1 LIALATPGLD
11 GRLGAYALRVLLAV
25 LGAVA
30 VVWMVAERLGQRYVF
45 LAPIGLLLAATRH
58 LLGRWCRRCPGTLI
72 YLSIL
77 LVTFSQQLALSDR
90 LSAAIVKQS
99 STNVHLLGNR
109 PFDVLTTSAFW
120 FDDQG
125 FAAVRSIIVFA
136 IVMSLVEIVVGTGRW
151 LITVVAGHVGASVL
165 VGVGLWFGIRQHWF
179 NPRLGRA
186 SDVGI
191 SYALVAAAAL
201 LLVSLRGRLRVA
213 VTTAAVLSFLA
224 MVGLQ
229 PSFTD
234 IGHGLA
240 AAIGLVCYV
249 AFGRRP
255 FPIAARIRSARRWH
269 LRLARVSV
277 LGSSV
282 VGRLAR
288 SRQ

>member
-1 LIALATPGLD
+1 M
-11 GRLGAYALRVLLAV
+11 LLAV

-30 VVWMVAERLGQRYVF
+30 MVWMVAERLGQRYVF
-45 LAPIGLLLAATRH
+45 LAPVGRLLASTRH
-58 LLGRWCRRCPGTLI
+58 VLGRWCRRCPGTLI

-90 LSAAIVKQS
+90 LSAAIVRQS

-109 PFDVLTTSAFW
+109 PLDVLTTSAFW
-120 FDDQG
+120 FDDRG
-125 FAAVRSIIVFA
+125 LAAVRSIIVFA
-136 IVMSLVEIVVGTGRW
+136 IVMSLAEIAVGTGRW

-191 SYALVAAAAL
+191 SYALVAAVAL
-201 LLVSLRGRLRVA
+201 LLASLRGRLRVV
-213 VTTAAVLSFLA
+213 VTTAAVFSFLA

-229 PSFTD
+229 PSFSD

-255 FPIAARIRSARRWH
+255 FPIATRIGSTRRWH
-269 LRLARVSV
+269 LRLARVRLV
-277 LGSSV
+277 GSSV
-282 VGRLAR
+282 VGLLAR

>member
-1 LIALATPGLD
+1 M
-11 GRLGAYALRVLLAV
+11 

-30 VVWMVAERLGQRYVF
+30 MVWMVAERLGQRYVF
-45 LAPIGLLLAATRH
+45 LAPVSRWLASTRH
-58 LLGRWCRRCPGTLI
+58 VLGRWCRRCPGTLI

-77 LVTFSQQLALSDR
+77 LVTFSQQMALSDR
-90 LSAAIVKQS
+90 LSAAIVRQS

-109 PFDVLTTSAFW
+109 PLDVLTTSAFW

-136 IVMSLVEIVVGTGRW
+136 IVMSLAETAVGTGRW

-186 SDVGI
+186 SDVGV
-191 SYALVAAAAL
+191 SYALAAAVAL

-213 VTTAAVLSFLA
+213 VTTTAMLCFLA
-224 MVGLQ
+224 MVGPH
-229 PSFTD
+229 PSFSD
-234 IGHGLA
+234 VGHGLA

-255 FPIAARIRSARRWH
+255 FPLHARR
-269 LRLARVSV
+269 RSQQRRPTNVIVSAGAP
-277 LGSSV
+277 LE
-282 VGRLAR
+282 RAT
-288 SRQ
+288 SRFTT

>member
-1 LIALATPGLD
+1 
-11 GRLGAYALRVLLAV
+11 
-25 LGAVA
+25 
-30 VVWMVAERLGQRYVF
+30 M
-45 LAPIGLLLAATRH
+45 
-58 LLGRWCRRCPGTLI
+58 LGRWCRRCPGTLI

-90 LSAAIVKQS
+90 LSAAIVRQS

-120 FDDQG
+120 FDDTG
-125 FAAVRSIIVFA
+125 VAAVRSIIVFV
-136 IVMSLVEIVVGTGRW
+136 IVMSLAEVAVGTGRW

-165 VGVGLWFGIRQHWF
+165 VGVGLWFGIRQYWF

-201 LLVSLRGRLRVA
+201 LIASLRGRLRIA
-213 VTTAAVLSFLA
+213 VTIAAVLSSFA
-224 MVGLQ
+224 MIGLQ
-229 PSFTD
+229 PNFTD

>member
-1 LIALATPGLD
+1 M
-11 GRLGAYALRVLLAV
+11 LLAV

-30 VVWMVAERLGQRYVF
+30 VVWMVAERSGQRYAF
-45 LAPIGLLLAATRH
+45 LAPVGRLLASMRH

-77 LVTFSQQLALSDR
+77 LVTFSQQLAVSDR
-90 LSAAIVKQS
+90 LSAAIVRQS

-109 PFDVLTTSAFW
+109 PLDVLTTSAFW

-125 FAAVRSIIVFA
+125 FAAVRSIFVFA
-136 IVMSLVEIVVGTGRW
+136 IVMSLAERAVGTGRW

-165 VGVGLWFGIRQHWF
+165 VGVGLWFGIRQQWL

-186 SDVGI
+186 ADVGI
-191 SYALVAAAAL
+191 SYALVAAGAL

-213 VTTAAVLSFLA
+213 VTTAALLSFLA

-249 AFGRRP
+249 AFGRKP
-255 FPIAARIRSARRWH
+255 FPTTGRIGSAHRWH
-269 LRLARVSV
+269 LRVAGVPLLARPAEGPEQSGTPGSV
-277 LGSSV
+277 RPQLQSGY
-282 VGRLAR
+282 LK
-288 SRQ
+288 